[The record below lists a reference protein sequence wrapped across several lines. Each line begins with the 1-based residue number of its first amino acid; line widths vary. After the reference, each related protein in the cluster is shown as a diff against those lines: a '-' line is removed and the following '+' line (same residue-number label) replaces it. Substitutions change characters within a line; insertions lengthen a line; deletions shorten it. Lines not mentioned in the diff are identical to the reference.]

1 MSPPLR
7 VLHVME
13 AMHRGG
19 AEQVVVDHVRSAG
32 SDVDSN
38 VCAINRGGPA
48 LEQARAAGA
57 VTFVLDEGRRH
68 RMRARLTRVFRLADW
83 MRRHRIHIVNA
94 HNPTGALYGVPAA
107 RLARIPVVRTEHNIH
122 TLDRHSNFYLRMEP
136 YLTRWV
142 SYVIC
147 CAEAVRET
155 HVPRLTRWADRFVT
169 IPNGSAPLR
178 TTKTRAETRAGLGIG
193 EDEIAILSIGSL
205 TARKSHD
212 LLMEAFARVL
222 ERQPKARLIVAG
234 EGEYRPQVEAA
245 RARLGLESRATLL
258 GLRDD
263 VPDLLTASDVLAQ
276 ASRREGLSIAA
287 LEAMSASLPIVATAV
302 GGTREAVVD
311 GGTGRLVPIGDV
323 DALAAGLIEV
333 CGDAALRT
341 AWGEAARRRWEEEF
355 SAARMVERSEAL
367 YRRVLEAR
375 AAR

>member
-1 MSPPLR
+1 MSRPLR

-19 AEQVVVDHVRSAG
+19 AEQVVVDHVRNAG
-32 SDVDSN
+32 ADVDSS

-48 LEQARAAGA
+48 LEEARAAGA

-68 RMRARLTRVFRLADW
+68 RMLARLTRVFRLADW
-83 MRRHRIHIVNA
+83 IRRHRIHIVNA

-107 RLARIPVVRTEHNIH
+107 RLARVPVVRTEHNIH

-142 SYVIC
+142 RYVIC

-155 HVPRLTRWADRFVT
+155 HVPRLSRWADRFVT
-169 IPNGSAPLR
+169 IPNGSSPLH
-178 TTKTRAETRAGLGIG
+178 TTKPRARTRAELGL
-193 EDEIAILSIGSL
+193 DDDAVAVLSIGSL

-222 ERQPKARLIVAG
+222 ERQPKARLLIAG
-234 EGEYRPQVEAA
+234 EGEYRPEVERA
-245 RARLGLESRATLL
+245 RARLGLETRATLL

-263 VPDLLTASDVLAQ
+263 VPDLLIACDVMAQ

-287 LEAMSASLPIVATAV
+287 LEAMSAGLPIVATAV
-302 GGTREAVVD
+302 GGTREAVAD
-311 GGTGRLVPIGDV
+311 GETGRLVPVGDV
-323 DALAAGLIEV
+323 DALAAGMLEV
-333 CGDAALRT
+333 CGDATLRA
-341 AWGEAARRRWEEEF
+341 AWGAAARRRWEREF
-355 SAARMVERSEAL
+355 SAARMVERTESL

-375 AAR
+375 AAD